1 MREGGSSSLI
11 PATTNLRRMASSSPP
26 PQNDSNGTRQ
36 RARGGVVARYRTT
49 LAALSARTG
58 TSLPALVTSFAVLHE
73 ATAIGPLIGV
83 FYACRTFGVGE
94 RVVGYMREAGVGSG
108 AGESWA
114 AGVGERWMTEGEQ
127 WAGRVGRRY
136 GIWGFEKGSK
146 APAASETSA
155 SSSSSTIVA
164 GDVAN
169 ALVAYCATK
178 VRHAIISANKTIKN
192 AGKMQALLP
201 VRIGAS
207 LYFAPGF
214 ARRVVVPV
222 GRAVFGDRRG
232 R

>member
-1 MREGGSSSLI
+1 
-11 PATTNLRRMASSSPP
+11 MASNSPS
-26 PQNDSNGTRQ
+26 PQNDTNGTYK
-36 RARGGVVARYRTT
+36 GGKGSVVARYRTT

-73 ATAIGPLIGV
+73 ATAIAPLIGV

-94 RVVGYMREAGVGSG
+94 RVVGYMREAGIDSG

-114 AGVGERWMTEGEQ
+114 AAVGERWMTEGEQ

-146 APAASETSA
+146 VPDETST
-155 SSSSSTIVA
+155 SSSSSTSTATTGVA

-178 VRHAIISANKTIKN
+178 VRHMPSLSMRIK
-192 AGKMQALLP
+192 
-201 VRIGAS
+201 
-207 LYFAPGF
+207 
-214 ARRVVVPV
+214 
-222 GRAVFGDRRG
+222 
-232 R
+232 